1 MISAPALLISAP
13 ALLISTSVLL
23 ISAPALLISAPAL
36 LISAPVLLI
45 SAPALL
51 ISITIEYID
60 TALRKN
66 RSMRVPVE
74 YIDSIDSIA
83 PRTLVMTRQ
92 SGRTGIWDRGRDSLV
107 VM

>member
-1 MISAPALLISAP
+1 MIF
-13 ALLISTSVLL
+13 V
-23 ISAPALLISAPAL
+23 
-36 LISAPVLLI
+36 
-45 SAPALL
+45 
-51 ISITIEYID
+51 ITEIVCITTGTD

-83 PRTLVMTRQ
+83 PRTLVMIRQ